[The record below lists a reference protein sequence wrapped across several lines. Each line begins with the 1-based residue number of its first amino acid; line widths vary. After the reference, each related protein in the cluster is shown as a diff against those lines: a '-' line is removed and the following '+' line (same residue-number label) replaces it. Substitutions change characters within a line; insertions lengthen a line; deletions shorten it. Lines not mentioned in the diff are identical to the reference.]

1 MTKENNMLTVIR
13 RFFGEGDFGV
23 EVKFEELKDLTSA
36 ERNELGN
43 LCREALRNSQSLGC
57 EGFIRQPVGKG
68 VIPMSTQISY
78 QTFRGESRAVPAE
91 KGK

>member
-43 LCREALRNSQSLGC
+43 LCREALRNS
-57 EGFIRQPVGKG
+57 
-68 VIPMSTQISY
+68 
-78 QTFRGESRAVPAE
+78 
-91 KGK
+91 